1 MNRGEYEK
9 ILADAISAEIAAQHF
24 YQDVA
29 DKMTDEFLKKMFI
42 EFSAEEKKHEQTLRG
57 LSASVPEHL
66 PFMENRD
73 YKVAETIDAPEVS
86 SAMKPADAFA
96 LAMKNEEAAMNH
108 YTALADG
115 CTDAGQKQIF
125 LDLAAM
131 ERAHKFKMEK
141 AFVDI
146 GYPEVW

>member
-9 ILADAISAEIAAQHF
+9 ILADAISAEIEAQQF
-24 YQDVA
+24 YRDVA
-29 DKMTDEFLKKMFI
+29 EKMTDAYLKEMFI
-42 EFSAEEKKHEQTLRG
+42 GFAAEEKKHEEILRG
-57 LSASVPEHL
+57 FFTSIPEHL
-66 PFMENRD
+66 PFAEDRD
-73 YKVAETIDAPEVS
+73 YGVAETVASPAVS
-86 SAMKPADAFA
+86 PTMKPADAFA
-96 LAMKNEEAAMNH
+96 LAMKKEEEAMKH

-115 CTDAGQKQIF
+115 CTDPRQKQIF

-131 ERAHKFKMEK
+131 ERAHKFKMEN

>member
-9 ILADAISAEIAAQHF
+9 ILADAISAEIGAQRF
-24 YQDVA
+24 YQEVA
-29 DKMTDEFLKKMFI
+29 DKMTDTYLKKMFT
-42 EFSAEEKKHEQTLRG
+42 EFVAEEKKHEEILRG
-57 LSASVPEHL
+57 FSSSVPDHL

-73 YKVAETIDAPEVS
+73 FMVAETVDTPQVS
-86 SAMKPADAFA
+86 SAMKPADAFS
-96 LAMKNEEAAMNH
+96 LAMKNEETAMKH
-108 YTALADG
+108 YTALAEG
-115 CTDAGQKQIF
+115 CTDPEQKQIF